1 MRHLLYMVAMYVERI
16 PNRGS
21 PPAVLLRE
29 AWREAGKIR
38 KRTLANLSHW
48 PQDRVESLKR
58 LLRGDRLV
66 SPQDVFAVG
75 SSLPHGHVEAVLGSI
90 RKLGLDS
97 LIASKPSRERDLV
110 VAMIAERLIA
120 PSSKLATTRLWN
132 DSTLAEE
139 LSVGD
144 ADVEELYQALDWLL
158 ARQHR
163 IEAKLAAH
171 HLKDGALVLYDTTT
185 SYYEGRSCSLA
196 RFGHDRDGKKLP
208 VILYGLLTDR
218 DGRPVG
224 VEVYPGNTGDPATVG
239 DQVDKL
245 RERFSLSR
253 VVIVGDRGMLTQ
265 AQIGKLKQHPGL
277 GWISSLRS
285 PAIRSLVASGHLQRS
300 LFDET
305 NLAEIRAPEF
315 PGERL
320 IACFN
325 PLLETERRRK
335 REELLQ
341 ATEKALGRIETEV
354 KRRTK
359 KPLGKAEIGV
369 KAGRVLGRF
378 KVAKHFTLTIA
389 DGVFVWAR
397 REETIRRE
405 ADLDGIYVVRTSEPA
420 ERLSAPDAVRTY
432 KSLALV
438 ERAFR
443 CLKGVDLLVRPIFH
457 RTEDH
462 VRAHIFLCML
472 AYYVEWHMRE
482 AWAPLL
488 FHDEELRE
496 QRSQRDPVAPA
507 QPSPSARRKK
517 STRRSSEGVPLH
529 SFKTLLAELASRC
542 RNTCRVNTDPPST
555 FTTITD
561 PTPRQARA
569 LQLLGL

>member
-1 MRHLLYMVAMYVERI
+1 MYIAAV

-21 PPAVLLRE
+21 PPAILLRHSYRVG
-29 AWREAGKIR
+29 ARVKT
-38 KRTLANLSHW
+38 RTLANLSHW
-48 PQDRVESLKR
+48 PEHQVEALRRV
-58 LLRGDRLV
+58 LRGERLV
-66 SPQDVFAVG
+66 SPQDVFTVE
-75 SSLPHGHVEAVLGSI
+75 SSLPHSHVEAVLGSI

-110 VAMIAERLIA
+110 VAMIAERLLA

-132 DSTLAEE
+132 TSTLAEE

-144 ADVEELYQALDWLL
+144 ADVDGLYQALDWLL

-163 IEAKLAAH
+163 IEAKLAAR
-171 HLKDGALVLYDTTT
+171 HLKNGAVVLYDTTT
-185 SYYEGRSCSLA
+185 SYYEGRTCRLA

-208 VILYGLLTDR
+208 VILYGLLTDQA
-218 DGRPVG
+218 GRPVA
-224 VEVYPGNTGDPATVG
+224 VEVYPGNTGDPTTVAE
-239 DQVDKL
+239 QVEKL

-265 AQIGKLKQHPGL
+265 AQIDKLKLHPGL

-285 PAIRSLVASGHLQRS
+285 HAIRSLVETGQLQRS

-305 NLAEIRAPEF
+305 NLAEIRATEF

-325 PLLETERRRK
+325 PLLAAERRRK

-341 ATEKALGRIETEV
+341 ATEKALVRLEAEV

-359 KPLGKAEIGV
+359 TLLGKAEIGV

-378 KVAKHFTLTIA
+378 KMGKHFTLTIA
-389 DGVFVWAR
+389 DGAFAWAR
-397 REETIRRE
+397 REESIRRE
-405 ADLDGIYVVRTSEPA
+405 ADLDGIYVVRTSEPD
-420 ERLSAPDAVRTY
+420 ERLSAQDAVRTY

-443 CLKGVDLLVRPIFH
+443 CLKGVDLLVRPIWH

-462 VRAHIFLCML
+462 VRAHVFLCML
-472 AYYVEWHMRE
+472 AYYLEWHMRE

-488 FHDEELRE
+488 FQDEELNQ
-496 QRSQRDPVAPA
+496 QRQQRDPVAPP
-507 QPSPSARRKK
+507 QPSSSARRKK
-517 STRRSSEGVPLH
+517 STRRSSEGLPLH
-529 SFKTLLAELASRC
+529 SFKTLLAELAKRC
-542 RNTCRVNTDPPST
+542 RNTCRVKTHPASR
-555 FTTITD
+555 FTTLTD
-561 PTPRQARA
+561 PTPLQARA
-569 LQLLGL
+569 LELLGL

>member
-1 MRHLLYMVAMYVERI
+1 MYIATV

-21 PPAVLLRE
+21 PPAVLLRHSY
-29 AWREAGKIR
+29 RVGNKV
-38 KRTLANLSHW
+38 KTRTLANLTHW
-48 PQDRVESLKR
+48 PEYQVEGLKR
-58 LLRGDRLV
+58 VLRGERLLG
-66 SPQDVFAVG
+66 PQDVFTIEG
-75 SSLPHGHVEAVLGSI
+75 SVPHGHVEAVLGSI
-90 RKLGLDS
+90 GKLGLES
-97 LIASKPSRERDLV
+97 LIGSKPSRARDLV

-120 PSSKLATTRLWN
+120 PSSKLATTRLWHG
-132 DSTLAEE
+132 STLAEE
-139 LSVGD
+139 LKVGD
-144 ADVEELYQALDWLL
+144 ADVEELYHALDWLL
-158 ARQHR
+158 ARQPR
-163 IEAKLAAH
+163 IEAKLAAR

-185 SYYEGRSCSLA
+185 SYYEGRHCSLA

-208 VILYGLLTDR
+208 VILYGLLTDLA
-218 DGRPVG
+218 GRPVA
-224 VEVYPGNTGDPATVG
+224 VQVYAGNTGDPATVG

-285 PAIRSLVASGHLQRS
+285 PAIRGLVESGHLQRF

-305 NLAEIRAPEF
+305 TLAEIHAPEF

-341 ATEKALGRIETEV
+341 ATEKALGRLEAEV

-359 KPLGKAEIGV
+359 TPLGKAEIGV

-378 KVAKHFTLTIA
+378 KMGKHFTLTIA

-397 REETIRRE
+397 REESIRRE

-488 FHDEELRE
+488 FQDEELSQ
-496 QRSQRDPVAPA
+496 QRQQRDPVAAA

-517 STRRSSEGVPLH
+517 STRHSSDGLPLH
-529 SFKTLLAELASRC
+529 SFKTLLVELASRC
-542 RNTCRVNTDPPST
+542 RNTCRLKTGPASS
-555 FTTITD
+555 FTMLTD
-561 PTPRQARA
+561 PTPPQARA

>member
-1 MRHLLYMVAMYVERI
+1 MYVERV

-38 KRTLANLSHW
+38 KRTLANLTHW
-48 PQDRVESLKR
+48 PEQQVETLKR
-58 LLRGDRLV
+58 LLRGETLV
-66 SPQDVFAVG
+66 APRDVFAVED
-75 SSLPHGHVEAVLGSI
+75 SLPHGHVEAVLGSI
-90 RKLGLDS
+90 RKLQLDG
-97 LIASKPSRERDLV
+97 LIASKPSRQRELV

-120 PSSKLATTRLWN
+120 PSSKLATTRLWH

-139 LSVGD
+139 LKVGD
-144 ADVEELYQALDWLL
+144 ADVDELYQALDWLL
-158 ARQHR
+158 KRQPR
-163 IEAKLAAH
+163 IEAKLAAR

-185 SYYEGRSCSLA
+185 SYYEGHSCSLA

-218 DGRPVG
+218 AGRPVA
-224 VEVYPGNTGDPATVG
+224 VQVYPGNTGDPTTVG
-239 DQVDKL
+239 DQVEKL
-245 RERFSLSR
+245 RQRFSLSR

-265 AQIGKLKQHPGL
+265 AQIHKLKQHPGL

-285 PAIRSLVASGHLQRS
+285 PAIRSLVESGRLQRS

-320 IACFN
+320 IVCFN
-325 PLLETERRRK
+325 PLLSAERRRK

-341 ATEKALGRIETEV
+341 ATQKALERLETEV

-359 KPLGKAEIGV
+359 TPLGKAEIGV

-378 KVAKHFTLTIA
+378 KMGKHFTLTIT
-389 DGVFVWAR
+389 DGAFGWAR
-397 REETIRRE
+397 REEAIRRE
-405 ADLDGIYVVRTSEPA
+405 ADLDGLYVVRTSEPA

-462 VRAHIFLCML
+462 VRAHVFLCML

-488 FHDEELRE
+488 FQDEELNQ
-496 QRSQRDPVAPA
+496 QRMQRDPVAPA
-507 QPSPSARRKK
+507 QPSPSTRRKK
-517 STRRSSEGVPLH
+517 SARKSSDGHPLH
-529 SFKTLLAELASRC
+529 SFKTLLADLARRC
-542 RNTCRVNTDPPST
+542 RNTCTVKTDPSSR
-555 FTTITD
+555 FTTCTD
-561 PTPRQARA
+561 PTPLQAQA
-569 LQLLGL
+569 LRLLGL

>member
-1 MRHLLYMVAMYVERI
+1 MYIDRV

-21 PPAVLLRE
+21 RPAVLLRE

-48 PQDRVESLKR
+48 PDYKVESLRR
-58 LLRGDRLV
+58 LLRGDTLV
-66 SPQDVFAVG
+66 SPQDVFAIE
-75 SSLPHGHVEAVLGSI
+75 SSVPHGHVEAVLGSI
-90 RKLGLDS
+90 RKLELDS
-97 LIASKPSRERDLV
+97 LIASKPSRQRDLV

-120 PSSKLATTRLWN
+120 PGSKLATTRLWN
-132 DSTLAEE
+132 ASTLAEE
-139 LSVGD
+139 LSVSD
-144 ADVEELYQALDWLL
+144 ADVDELYQALDWLL
-158 ARQHR
+158 ARQQR
-163 IEAKLAAH
+163 IETKLAAR

-185 SYYEGRSCSLA
+185 SYYEGRTCPLA

-208 VILYGLLTDR
+208 VILYGLLTDHA
-218 DGRPVG
+218 GRPVA
-224 VEVYPGNTGDPATVG
+224 VQVYPGNTGDPTTVA
-239 DQVDKL
+239 DQVEKL

-265 AQIGKLKQHPGL
+265 TQIHKLKEHPGL

-285 PAIRSLVASGHLQRS
+285 HSIRSLVESAQLQRS
-300 LFDET
+300 LFDKT

-325 PLLETERRRK
+325 PLLATERQRK
-335 REELLQ
+335 RGELLE
-341 ATEKALGRIETEV
+341 ATEKKLARLEAEV

-359 KPLGKAEIGV
+359 TPLDKVAIGV

-378 KVAKHFTLTIA
+378 KMGKHFALSIA
-389 DGVFVWAR
+389 DGVFSWAR
-397 REETIRRE
+397 REESIRRE
-405 ADLDGIYVVRTSEPA
+405 ADLDGIYVIRTSEPDD
-420 ERLSAPDAVRTY
+420 RLSAPDAVRTY

-443 CLKGVDLLVRPIFH
+443 CLKGVDLLVRPIWH

-462 VRAHIFLCML
+462 VRAHVFLCML

-488 FHDEELRE
+488 FQDEELSQ
-496 QRSQRDPVAPA
+496 QRQLRDPVAPA
-507 QPSPSARRKK
+507 QPSASARRKK
-517 STRRSSEGVPLH
+517 STRQSSEGLPLH
-529 SFKTLLAELASRC
+529 SFKTLLAELARRC
-542 RNTCRVNTDPPST
+542 RNTCRVKTETASSIT
-555 FTTITD
+555 MVTD
-561 PTPRQARA
+561 PTPLHARA

>member
-1 MRHLLYMVAMYVERI
+1 MYVERV

-21 PPAVLLRE
+21 PPAVLLRQ

-48 PQDRVESLKR
+48 PGDRVESLRR
-58 LLRGDRLV
+58 LLRGESLV
-66 SPQDVFAVG
+66 SPQDVFTVER
-75 SSLPHGHVEAVLGSI
+75 SLPHGHVEAVLGTL
-90 RKLGLDS
+90 RKVGLDR
-97 LIASKPSRERDLV
+97 LIAAKPSHERDLV
-110 VAMIAERLIA
+110 VAMIAERLLA

-132 DSTLAEE
+132 NSTLAEE
-139 LSVGD
+139 LSVRD
-144 ADVEELYQALDWLL
+144 ADVDELYRALDWLL
-158 ARQHR
+158 KRQPR
-163 IEAKLAAH
+163 IEAKLAGR
-171 HLKDGALVLYDTTT
+171 HLEDGALVLYDAST
-185 SYYEGRSCSLA
+185 SYYEGRHCPLA

-208 VILYGLLTDR
+208 VILYGLLTDHK
-218 DGRPVG
+218 GRPLA
-224 VEVYPGNTGDPATVG
+224 VEVYPGSTGDPITVG
-239 DQVDKL
+239 DQVEKL
-245 RERFSLSR
+245 RKRFSLNR

-265 AQIGKLKQHPGL
+265 AQIETLREHPGL

-285 PAIRSLVASGHLQRS
+285 PTIRSLVERGQIERS

-305 NLAEIRAPEF
+305 NLAEIHVPEF

-325 PLLETERRRK
+325 PLLSTERKRK

-341 ATEKALGRIETEV
+341 ATEKALSCIEAEV

-378 KVAKHFTLTIA
+378 KMGKHFTLTID
-389 DGVFVWAR
+389 DGLFVWAR
-397 REETIRRE
+397 REASIRRE
-405 ADLDGIYVVRTSEPA
+405 ADLDGIYVVRTSEPPD
-420 ERLSAPDAVRTY
+420 RLSAPDAVRTY
-432 KSLALV
+432 KRLLLV

-462 VRAHIFLCML
+462 VRAHVLLCML

-488 FHDEELRE
+488 FQEEQLDQ
-496 QRSQRDPVAPA
+496 QRQQRDPVAPA
-507 QPSPSARRKK
+507 QPSPSARHKK
-517 STRRSSEGVPLH
+517 STRRTSEGSPVH
-529 SFKTLLAELASRC
+529 SFKTLLAELALRC
-542 RNTCRVNTDPPST
+542 RNTCHVKSDPASRFTMLTEPS
-555 FTTITD
+555 
-561 PTPRQARA
+561 PLQARA
-569 LQLLGL
+569 LQLLGV

>member
-1 MRHLLYMVAMYVERI
+1 MYVERV
-16 PNRGS
+16 PNRNS

-48 PQDRVESLKR
+48 PDDRVESLKR
-58 LLRGDRLV
+58 LLRGERLV
-66 SPQDVFAVG
+66 SPQDVFAVE

-90 RKLGLDS
+90 RKLGVDS
-97 LIASKPSRERDLV
+97 LIASKPSRQRDLV
-110 VAMIAERLIA
+110 VAMIGERLIV
-120 PSSKLATTRLWN
+120 PSSKLATTRLWH

-144 ADVEELYQALDWLL
+144 ADVDELYQALDWLL
-158 ARQHR
+158 KRQQR
-163 IEAKLAAH
+163 IETKLAAR

-185 SYYEGRSCSLA
+185 SYYEGRNCSLA

-208 VILYGLLTDR
+208 VILYGLLTDQA
-218 DGRPVG
+218 GRPVA
-224 VEVYPGNTGDPATVG
+224 VEVYPGNTGDPTTVG
-239 DQVDKL
+239 DQVQKL

-265 AQIGKLKQHPGL
+265 AQIQKLKQHPGL

-285 PAIRSLVASGHLQRS
+285 PAIRSLVESGQLQRS

-325 PLLETERRRK
+325 PLLAAERRRK

-341 ATEKALGRIETEV
+341 ATEKALGRLEAEV

-359 KPLGKAEIGV
+359 TPLGKAEIGL

-378 KVAKHFTLTIA
+378 KMGKHFTLTIA
-389 DGVFVWAR
+389 EGVFAWAR
-397 REETIRRE
+397 REESIRRE

-462 VRAHIFLCML
+462 VRAHVFLCML
-472 AYYVEWHMRE
+472 AYYVEWYMRE

-488 FHDEELRE
+488 FQDEELSQ
-496 QRSQRDPVAPA
+496 QRKQRDPVAPA

-517 STRRSSEGVPLH
+517 STRHSSEGLPLH
-529 SFKTLLAELASRC
+529 SFKTMLAELARRC
-542 RNTCRVNTDPPST
+542 RNTCRLKTGPASS
-555 FTTITD
+555 FTMVTD
-561 PTPRQARA
+561 PTPLQVRA

>member
-1 MRHLLYMVAMYVERI
+1 MYIATV

-21 PPAVLLRE
+21 PPAVLLRHSY
-29 AWREAGKIR
+29 RVGNKV
-38 KRTLANLSHW
+38 KTRTLANLTHW
-48 PQDRVESLKR
+48 PEYQVEGLKR
-58 LLRGDRLV
+58 VLRGERLLG
-66 SPQDVFAVG
+66 PQDVFTIEG
-75 SSLPHGHVEAVLGSI
+75 SVPHGHVEAVLGSI
-90 RKLGLDS
+90 GKLGLES
-97 LIASKPSRERDLV
+97 LIGSKPSRARDLV
-110 VAMIAERLIA
+110 MAMIAERLIA
-120 PSSKLATTRLWN
+120 PSSKLATTRLWHG
-132 DSTLAEE
+132 STLAEE
-139 LSVGD
+139 LKVGD
-144 ADVEELYQALDWLL
+144 ADVEELYHALDWLL
-158 ARQHR
+158 ARQPR
-163 IEAKLAAH
+163 IEAKLAAR

-185 SYYEGRSCSLA
+185 SYYEGRHCSLA

-208 VILYGLLTDR
+208 VILYGLLTDLA
-218 DGRPVG
+218 GRPVA
-224 VEVYPGNTGDPATVG
+224 VQVYAGNTGDPATVG

-285 PAIRSLVASGHLQRS
+285 PAIRGLVESGHLQRS

-305 NLAEIRAPEF
+305 NLAEIHAPEF

-341 ATEKALGRIETEV
+341 ATEKALGRLEAEV

-359 KPLGKAEIGV
+359 TPLGKAEIGV

-378 KVAKHFTLTIA
+378 KMGKHFTLTIA

-397 REETIRRE
+397 REESIRRE

-488 FHDEELRE
+488 FQDEELSQ
-496 QRSQRDPVAPA
+496 QRQQRDPVAAA

-517 STRRSSEGVPLH
+517 STRHSSDGLPLH
-529 SFKTLLAELASRC
+529 SFKTLLVELASRC
-542 RNTCRVNTDPPST
+542 RNTCRLKTGPASSFTMLTDTTPP
-555 FTTITD
+555 
-561 PTPRQARA
+561 QARA

>member
-561 PTPRQARA
+561 PTPRQAQA

>member
-1 MRHLLYMVAMYVERI
+1 MYIATV

-21 PPAVLLRE
+21 PPAVLLRHSY
-29 AWREAGKIR
+29 RVGNKV
-38 KRTLANLSHW
+38 KTRTLANLTHW
-48 PQDRVESLKR
+48 PEYQVEGLKR
-58 LLRGDRLV
+58 VLRGERLLG
-66 SPQDVFAVG
+66 PQDVFTIEG
-75 SSLPHGHVEAVLGSI
+75 SVPHGHVEAVLGSVG
-90 RKLGLDS
+90 KLGLES
-97 LIASKPSRERDLV
+97 LISSKPSRERDLV

-120 PSSKLATTRLWN
+120 PSSKLATTRLWHG
-132 DSTLAEE
+132 STLAEE
-139 LSVGD
+139 LKVGD
-144 ADVEELYQALDWLL
+144 ADVEELYHALDWLL
-158 ARQHR
+158 ARQPR
-163 IEAKLAAH
+163 IEAKLAAR

-185 SYYEGRSCSLA
+185 SYYEGRHCSLA

-208 VILYGLLTDR
+208 VILYGLLTDLA
-218 DGRPVG
+218 GRPVA
-224 VEVYPGNTGDPATVG
+224 VQVYAGNTGDPATVG

-265 AQIGKLKQHPGL
+265 AQIGKLKRHPGL

-285 PAIRSLVASGHLQRS
+285 PAIRGLVESGHLQRS

-305 NLAEIRAPEF
+305 NLAEIHAPEF

-341 ATEKALGRIETEV
+341 ATEKALGRLEAEV

-359 KPLGKAEIGV
+359 TPLGKAEIGV

-378 KVAKHFTLTIA
+378 KMGKHFTLTIA

-397 REETIRRE
+397 REESIRRE
-405 ADLDGIYVVRTSEPA
+405 ADLDGIYVVRTSEPD

-488 FHDEELRE
+488 FQDEELSQ
-496 QRSQRDPVAPA
+496 QRQQRDPVAAA

-517 STRRSSEGVPLH
+517 STRHSSDGLPLH
-529 SFKTLLAELASRC
+529 SFKTLLVELASRC
-542 RNTCRVNTDPPST
+542 RNTCRLKTGPASS
-555 FTTITD
+555 FTMLTD
-561 PTPRQARA
+561 PTPLQVRA

>member
-1 MRHLLYMVAMYVERI
+1 MYVERV

-48 PQDRVESLKR
+48 PDDRVESLKR

-66 SPQDVFAVG
+66 SPQDVFAVER
-75 SSLPHGHVEAVLGSI
+75 SLPHGHVEAVLGSI

-120 PSSKLATTRLWN
+120 PSSKLATTRVWN

-163 IEAKLAAH
+163 IEAKLAAR

-208 VILYGLLTDR
+208 VILYGLLTDQV
-218 DGRPVG
+218 GRPVAL
-224 VEVYPGNTGDPATVG
+224 EVYPGNTGDPTTVG
-239 DQVDKL
+239 DQVEKL

-265 AQIGKLKQHPGL
+265 AQIHKLKQHPGL

-285 PAIRSLVASGHLQRS
+285 HAVRSLVEGGQLQRS

-325 PLLETERRRK
+325 PLLAGERRRK

-341 ATEKALGRIETEV
+341 ATEKALARLEAEV
-354 KRRTK
+354 KRRTRT
-359 KPLGKAEIGV
+359 PLGKAEIGV

-378 KVAKHFTLTIA
+378 KMGKHFTLTIA
-389 DGVFVWAR
+389 DTVFAWAR
-397 REETIRRE
+397 REESIRRE

-472 AYYVEWHMRE
+472 AYYIEWHLRE

-488 FHDEELRE
+488 FQDEELRE

-517 STRRSSEGVPLH
+517 ATRRSSEGLSLH
-529 SFKTLLAELASRC
+529 SFKTLLAELARRC

-569 LQLLGL
+569 LQLLRL

>member
-1 MRHLLYMVAMYVERI
+1 MYIATV

-21 PPAVLLRE
+21 PPAVLLRHSY
-29 AWREAGKIR
+29 RVGNKV
-38 KRTLANLSHW
+38 KTRTLANLTHW
-48 PQDRVESLKR
+48 PEYQVEGLKR
-58 LLRGDRLV
+58 VLRGERLLG
-66 SPQDVFAVG
+66 PQDVFTIEG
-75 SSLPHGHVEAVLGSI
+75 SVPHGHVEAVLGSI
-90 RKLGLDS
+90 GKLGLES
-97 LIASKPSRERDLV
+97 LIGSKPSRARDLV

-120 PSSKLATTRLWN
+120 PSSKLATTRLWHG
-132 DSTLAEE
+132 STLAEE
-139 LSVGD
+139 LKVGD
-144 ADVEELYQALDWLL
+144 ADVEELYHALDWLL
-158 ARQHR
+158 ARQPR
-163 IEAKLAAH
+163 IEAKLAAR

-185 SYYEGRSCSLA
+185 SYYEGRHCSLA

-208 VILYGLLTDR
+208 VILYGLLTDLA
-218 DGRPVG
+218 GRPVA
-224 VEVYPGNTGDPATVG
+224 VQVYAGNTGDPATVG

-285 PAIRSLVASGHLQRS
+285 PAIRGLVESGHLQRS

-305 NLAEIRAPEF
+305 NLAEIHAPEF

-341 ATEKALGRIETEV
+341 ATEKALGRLEAEV

-359 KPLGKAEIGV
+359 TPLGKAEIGV

-378 KVAKHFTLTIA
+378 KMGKHFTLTIA

-397 REETIRRE
+397 REESIRRE

-488 FHDEELRE
+488 FQDEELSQ
-496 QRSQRDPVAPA
+496 QRQQRDPVAAA

-517 STRRSSEGVPLH
+517 STRHSSDGLPLH
-529 SFKTLLAELASRC
+529 SFKTLLVELASRC
-542 RNTCRVNTDPPST
+542 RNTCRLKTGPASS
-555 FTTITD
+555 FTMLTD
-561 PTPRQARA
+561 PTPPQARA

>member
-1 MRHLLYMVAMYVERI
+1 MYVDCV

-29 AWREAGKIR
+29 AWREGGKIR

-48 PQDRVESLKR
+48 PEHKVESLKR
-58 LLRGDRLV
+58 LLRGETLV
-66 SPQDVFAVG
+66 SAHDVFAVET
-75 SSLPHGHVEAVLGSI
+75 SMPHGHVEAVLGTI
-90 RKLGLDS
+90 GKLGLDH
-97 LIASKPSRERDLV
+97 LIGSKPSRQRDLV

-120 PSSKLATTRLWN
+120 PSSKLATTRLWSS
-132 DSTLAEE
+132 STLAEE

-144 ADVEELYQALDWLL
+144 ADVDELYQALDWLL
-158 ARQHR
+158 DRQNR
-163 IEAKLAAH
+163 IEAKLAAR
-171 HLKDGALVLYDTTT
+171 HLTDGAVVLYDTTT
-185 SYYEGRSCSLA
+185 SYYEGRTCPLA

-208 VILYGLLTDR
+208 VILYGLLTDQA
-218 DGRPVG
+218 GRPVA
-224 VEVYPGNTGDPATVG
+224 VEVYPGNTGDPTTVG
-239 DQVDKL
+239 DQVEKL

-265 AQIGKLKQHPGL
+265 AQIEKLKQYPGL

-285 PAIRSLVASGHLQRS
+285 HAIRSLVETGQLERS

-305 NLAEIRAPEF
+305 NLAEIHAREF

-325 PLLETERRRK
+325 PLLAAERRRK

-341 ATEKALGRIETEV
+341 ATEKALGRLEAEV

-359 KPLGKAEIGV
+359 KPLGRAEIGV

-378 KVAKHFTLTIA
+378 KMGKHFTLTITE
-389 DGVFVWAR
+389 GVFVWAR
-397 REETIRRE
+397 REESIRRE

-432 KSLALV
+432 KSLAV
-438 ERAFR
+438 AERAFR
-443 CLKGVDLLVRPIFH
+443 CLKGVDLLVRPIFL
-457 RTEDH
+457 RIEDH
-462 VRAHIFLCML
+462 VRAHVFLCML

-488 FHDEELRE
+488 FEDEELLQ
-496 QRSQRDPVAPA
+496 QRQQRDPVAPA

-517 STRRSSEGVPLH
+517 TTRLASDGLPLH
-529 SFKTLLAELASRC
+529 SFKTLLAELARRC
-542 RNTCRVNTDPPST
+542 RNACRVKTDPASR
-555 FTTITD
+555 FTTLTD
-561 PTPRQARA
+561 PSPLQARA

>member
-1 MRHLLYMVAMYVERI
+1 MYVERV

-38 KRTLANLSHW
+38 KRTLANLTHW
-48 PQDRVESLKR
+48 PEQQVETLKR
-58 LLRGDRLV
+58 LLRGETLV
-66 SPQDVFAVG
+66 APRDVFAVED
-75 SSLPHGHVEAVLGSI
+75 SVPHGHVEAVLGSI
-90 RKLGLDS
+90 RRLGLDS
-97 LIASKPSRERDLV
+97 LIAAKPSRERDLV

-120 PSSKLATTRLWN
+120 PSSKLATTRLWH

-139 LSVGD
+139 LKVGD
-144 ADVEELYQALDWLL
+144 AEVDELYQALDWLL
-158 ARQHR
+158 ERQQR
-163 IEAKLAAH
+163 IEAKLAAR

-185 SYYEGRSCSLA
+185 SYYEGHHCSLA

-208 VILYGLLTDR
+208 VILYGLLTDQA
-218 DGRPVG
+218 GRPVA
-224 VEVYPGNTGDPATVG
+224 VQVYPGNTGDPATVG
-239 DQVDKL
+239 DQVEKL
-245 RERFSLSR
+245 RQRFALSR

-265 AQIGKLKQHPGL
+265 AQIHKLKQHPGL

-285 PAIRSLVASGHLQRS
+285 PAIRSLVNSGQLQRS

-305 NLAEIRAPEF
+305 NLAEISAPEF

-320 IACFN
+320 IVCFN
-325 PLLETERRRK
+325 PLLSAERRRK

-341 ATEKALGRIETEV
+341 ATQKALERLEVEV

-359 KPLGKAEIGV
+359 TPLGKAEIGV

-378 KVAKHFTLTIA
+378 KMGKHFTLTIS
-389 DGVFVWAR
+389 DGSFGWAR
-397 REETIRRE
+397 REEAIRRE
-405 ADLDGIYVVRTSEPA
+405 ADLDGLYVVRTSEPA
-420 ERLSAPDAVRTY
+420 ERLSAADAVRTY

-462 VRAHIFLCML
+462 VRAHVFLCML

-488 FHDEELRE
+488 FQDEELSR
-496 QRSQRDPVAPA
+496 QRKQRDPVAPA
-507 QPSPSARRKK
+507 QPSASARHKK
-517 STRRSSEGVPLH
+517 SARQSSDGFPLH
-529 SFKTLLAELASRC
+529 SFKTLLAELAKRC
-542 RNTCRVNTDPPST
+542 RNTCTVKTVPASR
-555 FTTITD
+555 FTTCTD
-561 PTPRQARA
+561 LTPLQAQA
-569 LQLLGL
+569 LRLLRL

>member
-1 MRHLLYMVAMYVERI
+1 MYIATI

-21 PPAVLLRE
+21 PPAILLRQSY
-29 AWREAGKIR
+29 RLDGKV
-38 KRTLANLSHW
+38 KTRTLANLTDW
-48 PQDRVESLKR
+48 PEHKIESLKR
-58 LLRGDRLV
+58 LLRGETLV
-66 SPQDVFAVG
+66 SPQDAFTIEDSV
-75 SSLPHGHVEAVLGSI
+75 PHGHVQAVLGTI
-90 RKLGLDS
+90 RKLDLDS
-97 LIASKPSRERDLV
+97 LIASKPSRQRDLV

-120 PSSKLATTRLWN
+120 ASSKLATTRLWSS
-132 DSTLAEE
+132 STLAEE

-144 ADVEELYQALDWLL
+144 ADVDELYQALDWLR
-158 ARQHR
+158 ARQQR
-163 IEAKLAAH
+163 IETKLAAR

-185 SYYEGRSCSLA
+185 SYYEGRTCPLA

-218 DGRPVG
+218 AGRPVA
-224 VEVYPGNTGDPATVG
+224 VEVYPGNTGDPVTVG
-239 DQVDKL
+239 DQVEKL

-265 AQIGKLKQHPGL
+265 AQIEKLKQHPGL

-285 PAIRSLVASGHLQRS
+285 PAIRTLVEGGQLQHS

-325 PLLETERRRK
+325 PVLAAERRRK

-341 ATEKALGRIETEV
+341 ATEKALMRLEAEV

-359 KPLGKAEIGV
+359 TPLGKAEIGV

-378 KVAKHFTLTIA
+378 KMGKHFTLTIA
-389 DGVFVWAR
+389 DGVFVSAR
-397 REETIRRE
+397 REESIRRE

-432 KSLALV
+432 KGLAVV

-462 VRAHIFLCML
+462 VRAHVFLCML

-488 FHDEELRE
+488 FQDAELSQ
-496 QRSQRDPVAPA
+496 QRQQRDPVAPA

-517 STRRSSEGVPLH
+517 STRHSSEGLPLH
-529 SFKTLLAELASRC
+529 SFKTLLAELARLC
-542 RNTCRVNTDPPST
+542 RNTCRVKTPTASS
-555 FTTITD
+555 ISMLTD
-561 PTPRQARA
+561 PTPLQARA
-569 LQLLGL
+569 LQLLQL

>member
-1 MRHLLYMVAMYVERI
+1 MYVEHV
-16 PNRGS
+16 PNRSS

-48 PQDRVESLKR
+48 PEHQVEALRR
-58 LLRGDRLV
+58 LLRGETLL
-66 SPQDVFAVG
+66 SAQEVFATER
-75 SSLPHGHVEAVLGSI
+75 SLPHGHVEAVLGSI
-90 RKLGLDS
+90 RKLGLEH

-110 VAMIAERLIA
+110 VAMIAERLLA
-120 PSSKLATTRLWN
+120 PSSKLATTRLWSS
-132 DSTLAEE
+132 STLAEE

-144 ADVEELYQALDWLL
+144 ADVNELYQALDWLL
-158 ARQHR
+158 ARQPR
-163 IEAKLAAH
+163 IETKLAAR

-185 SYYEGRSCSLA
+185 SYYEGRNCPLA

-208 VILYGLLTDR
+208 VILYGLLTDQA
-218 DGRPVG
+218 GRPVA
-224 VEVYPGNTGDPATVG
+224 VEVYPGNTGDPTTVG
-239 DQVDKL
+239 DQVEKL

-265 AQIGKLKQHPGL
+265 AQIQKLKQHPGL

-285 PAIRSLVASGHLQRS
+285 PAIRSLVEGGQLQRS

-325 PLLETERRRK
+325 PLLAGERRRK

-341 ATEKALGRIETEV
+341 ATEKALARLEAEV
-354 KRRTK
+354 KRRTRT
-359 KPLGKAEIGV
+359 PLGKAEIGV

-378 KVAKHFTLTIA
+378 KMGKHFTLTIA
-389 DGVFVWAR
+389 EGVFAWAR
-397 REETIRRE
+397 RTDSIRRE
-405 ADLDGIYVVRTSEPA
+405 ADLDGIYVIRTSEPA
-420 ERLSAPDAVRTY
+420 ERLSAQDAVRTY
-432 KSLALV
+432 KSLAVV

-488 FHDEELRE
+488 FHDEELKQ
-496 QRSQRDPVAPA
+496 QRQQRDPVASA
-507 QPSPSARRKK
+507 QPSPSVRRKK
-517 STRRSSEGVPLH
+517 STRRSPEGLPLH
-529 SFKTLLAELASRC
+529 SFKTLLAELAQRC
-542 RNTCRVNTDPPST
+542 RNTCRVKTEPASS
-555 FTTITD
+555 FTTVTD
-561 PTPRQARA
+561 PTPLQAQA

>member
-1 MRHLLYMVAMYVERI
+1 MYVERV

-29 AWREAGKIR
+29 AWRDQGKIR

-48 PQDRVESLKR
+48 PDQQVESLKR
-58 LLRGDRLV
+58 LLRGETLV
-66 SPQDVFAVG
+66 APQDVFAVE
-75 SSLPHGHVEAVLGSI
+75 SSLAHGHVEAVLGSI
-90 RKLGLDS
+90 RKLGLDR
-97 LIASKPSRERDLV
+97 LIGSKPSRQRDLV

-120 PSSKLATTRLWN
+120 PSSKLATTRLWH

-139 LSVGD
+139 LKVAD

-158 ARQHR
+158 ARQQR
-163 IEAKLAAH
+163 IEAKLAAR
-171 HLKDGALVLYDTTT
+171 HLKNGAVVLYDTTT
-185 SYYEGRSCSLA
+185 SYYEGRRCPLA

-208 VILYGLLTDR
+208 VILYGLLTDQA
-218 DGRPVG
+218 GRPVA
-224 VEVYPGNTGDPATVG
+224 VEVYPGNTGDPVTVG
-239 DQVDKL
+239 DQVEKL
-245 RERFSLSR
+245 RTRFSLSR

-265 AQIGKLKQHPGL
+265 AQIQKLKQHPGL

-285 PAIRSLVASGHLQRS
+285 PAIRSLVESGQLQRS

-325 PLLETERRRK
+325 PLLAAERRRK

-341 ATEKALGRIETEV
+341 ATEKALARLETEV

-359 KPLGKAEIGV
+359 TPLGKAEIGV
-369 KAGRVLGRF
+369 KAGRILGRF
-378 KVAKHFTLTIA
+378 KMAKHFTLTIA
-389 DGVFVWAR
+389 DGVFAWAR
-397 REETIRRE
+397 REQSIRRE
-405 ADLDGIYVVRTSEPA
+405 AGLDGIYVVRTSEPP

-462 VRAHIFLCML
+462 VRAHVFLCML

-488 FHDEELRE
+488 FQDDELNQ
-496 QRSQRDPVAPA
+496 QRKQRDPVAPA
-507 QPSPSARRKK
+507 QPSPSARLKK
-517 STRRSSEGVPLH
+517 STRRSSDGLPLN
-529 SFKTLLAELASRC
+529 SFKTLLAELGKRSRD
-542 RNTCRVNTDPPST
+542 TCRVKTDSPNR
-555 FTTITD
+555 FTMVTE
-561 PTPRQARA
+561 PNLLQARA
-569 LQLLGL
+569 LELLGL

>member
-1 MRHLLYMVAMYVERI
+1 MYVERI

-21 PPAVLLRE
+21 PPAVLLRH
-29 AWREAGKIR
+29 AWREGGKIR

-48 PQDRVESLKR
+48 PEDRVESLR
-58 LLRGDRLV
+58 RVLRGETLV
-66 SPQDVFAVG
+66 SPQDVFAVEG
-75 SSLPHGHVEAVLGSI
+75 SVPHGHVEAVLGAI
-90 RKLGLDS
+90 GKLGLPS
-97 LIASKPSRERDLV
+97 LISSKPSRERDLV
-110 VAMIAERLIA
+110 VAMVAERLIA

-132 DSTLAEE
+132 DSTLAAE
-139 LSVGD
+139 LSVED
-144 ADVEELYQALDWLL
+144 ADVDELYRALDWLL
-158 ARQHR
+158 GRQHR
-163 IEAKLAAH
+163 IEAKLAAR
-171 HLKDGALVLYDTTT
+171 HLEDGAVVLYDAST
-185 SYYEGRSCSLA
+185 SYYEGRNCSLA

-208 VILYGLLTDR
+208 VILYGLLTDQV
-218 DGRPVG
+218 GRPVA

-239 DQVDKL
+239 DQVEKL

-253 VVIVGDRGMLTQ
+253 MVIVGDRGMLTQ
-265 AQIGKLKQHPGL
+265 AQIEKLKQHPGL

-285 PAIRSLVASGHLQRS
+285 PAIRSLVDNGQLQRS

-305 NLAEIRAPEF
+305 DLAEIRAPQF

-320 IACFN
+320 IVCFN
-325 PLLETERRRK
+325 PFLAAERGRK

-341 ATEKALGRIETEV
+341 ATEKALGRLEAEV

-359 KPLGKAEIGV
+359 TPLGKAEIGV

-378 KVAKHFTLTIA
+378 KMGKHFTLTIT
-389 DGVFVWAR
+389 DGVFAWAR
-397 REETIRRE
+397 REESIRRE
-405 ADLDGIYVVRTSEPA
+405 ADLDGIYVVRTSEPK

-462 VRAHIFLCML
+462 VRAHVFLCTL

-488 FHDEELRE
+488 FQDEELSQ
-496 QRSQRDPVAPA
+496 QRKQRDPVAPA
-507 QPSPSARRKK
+507 RPSPSARRKK
-517 STRRSSEGVPLH
+517 ATRRSSEGLPLH
-529 SFKTLLAELASRC
+529 SFKTLLAELAKRC
-542 RNTCRVNTDPPST
+542 RNTCRVKADPASR
-555 FTTITD
+555 FTMVSD
-561 PTPRQARA
+561 PNPIQARA